1 MAESIDFYILSERHN
16 RMSFIGR
23 LTEQLQRDQQA
34 IHIHTD
40 DEELAK
46 KIDTALWT
54 ARDIS
59 FVPHEL
65 VGNKDQALVMIGVHD
80 KPEHTNIMI
89 NCANEVPEFYNDFKR
104 VVEIID
110 PDETLKTIGREHY
123 KYYKDKGHSINDHK
137 ID

>member
-16 RMSFIGR
+16 RMSFMGR
-23 LTEQLQRDQQA
+23 LTEQLQRDQLA
-34 IHIHTD
+34 VHIHTD

-59 FVPHEL
+59 FVPHE
-65 VGNKDQALVMIGVHD
+65 
-80 KPEHTNIMI
+80 TNIMI
-89 NCANEVPEFYNDFKR
+89 NFANEVPEFYNEFAR

-110 PDETLKTIGREHY
+110 PDDTLKMIGREHY
-123 KYYKDKGHSINDHK
+123 KFYKDKGHSINDHK